1 VARNRFL
8 RPDVAAEPLYNQW
21 YAWWYLLAPATAP
34 LFVQNLHVKLMRSF
48 LDAPEMHAMALRNPA
63 LRGGPYLDIAV
74 EHAPAVRRLLER
86 TLADQ
91 AGALRFAE
99 AVTELDRLLAA
110 VPAGMSLESSYAQV
124 PALLRGYVELVY
136 DLHHRPS
143 ARFLESLLYRGE
155 HHRTASQS
163 IALRALA
170 GDARPYVF
178 STPRLADD
186 ATLELRVAFHD
197 PALDRLFAAR
207 DVAAPVDALREA
219 LGVPG
224 ARAAQFDGLFTDEAP
239 APRPR
244 FDGDG
249 VRCRYFGHACVLL
262 ETRDV
267 SVLIDPAIPYRHA
280 GAPLRFSFA
289 DLPDRIDHVVVT
301 HGHADHLMLE
311 SLLPLR
317 HRIGSIIVPRSGG
330 ALEDPSLK
338 LMLRHAGFPRVVE
351 LDELETLALPGG
363 EITGVPFFGEHGDL
377 GVRAKLAHRIE
388 LAGRSFLM
396 AADSNAIEP
405 RLYDHVHA
413 ALGGV
418 DVVFLGMES
427 EGAPMSWMYGPL
439 LRAPLS
445 RKADHSRRLNGSNCA
460 RARAIIERLR
470 PEAVYVYAMG
480 REPWLGHV
488 MALGYQ
494 DDAPQ
499 LVEARALLAACR
511 AQGIEADL
519 PFIRAEYRFARR

>member
-1 VARNRFL
+1 VARPRFL
-8 RPDVAAEPLYNQW
+8 RPDVAAEPLVNQW

-34 LFVQNLHVKLMRSF
+34 LFVQNLHVKLLRSF
-48 LDAPEMHAMALRNPA
+48 LDAPEMHAMALQDPA
-63 LRGGPYLDIAV
+63 LRGGPYLELALDQ
-74 EHAPAVRRLLER
+74 APAVRRLLEQ
-86 TLADQ
+86 TLRDQ
-91 AGALRFAE
+91 AAALRFAE
-99 AVTELDRLLAA
+99 AIAELDRVLAA
-110 VPAGMSLESSYAQV
+110 VPAGMSLESSYERV
-124 PALLRGYVELVY
+124 PEPLRGYVELVY
-136 DLHHRPS
+136 DLQHRPS
-143 ARFLESLLYRGE
+143 QRFVESLLYRSAHAGV
-155 HHRTASQS
+155 ASQS
-163 IALRALA
+163 LALRALA

-186 ATLELRVAFHD
+186 ATLELRVAFRD

-207 DVAAPVDALREA
+207 HIAAPVDELREA
-219 LGVPG
+219 LGLSG
-224 ARAAQFDGLFTDEAP
+224 DHAARFHRLFTDEP
-239 APRPR
+239 PVPRPR

-267 SVLIDPAIPYRHA
+267 SVLTDPAIPYHHA
-280 GAPLRFSFA
+280 GAAPRFSFA
-289 DLPDRIDHVVVT
+289 DLPAQIDYVVIT

-317 HRIGSIIVPRSGG
+317 HRIGTLVVPRSGG

-338 LMLRHAGFPRVVE
+338 LMLRHAGFARVVE
-351 LDELETLALPGG
+351 LDELDRLALPGG
-363 EITGVPFFGEHGDL
+363 ELTGVPFFGEHGDL
-377 GVRAKLAHRIE
+377 AIRAKLAHRIE

-405 RLYDHVHA
+405 RLYDHVRA

-418 DVVFLGMES
+418 DVLFLGMES

-439 LRAPLS
+439 LRTPLS

-460 RARAIIERLR
+460 RAMAIVDRLG

-488 MALGYQ
+488 MALGY
-494 DDAPQ
+494 DDSSPQ
-499 LVEARALLAACR
+499 LIEARALIAACR
-511 AQGIEADL
+511 AQGKQADL
-519 PFIRAEYRFARR
+519 PFLRAEYHFAPR